1 MLPIDQLFDG
11 GVMASRCTVARAE
24 MALAP
29 KWQGNEVENPALRL
43 AQCHITRRQSQFLT
57 K

>member
-11 GVMASRCTVARAE
+11 GVTESRCTVARVE

-29 KWQGNEVENPALRL
+29 KWQGNEVETPA
-43 AQCHITRRQSQFLT
+43 
-57 K
+57 